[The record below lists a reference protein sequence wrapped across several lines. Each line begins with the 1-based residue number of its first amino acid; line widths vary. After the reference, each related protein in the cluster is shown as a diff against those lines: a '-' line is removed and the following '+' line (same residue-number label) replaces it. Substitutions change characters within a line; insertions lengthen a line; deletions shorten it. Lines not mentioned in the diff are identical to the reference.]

1 MKDRIRQVTD
11 LALIPGLPGH
21 QDRVH
26 RHIAEL
32 LSAEG
37 IASRSDRLGNLIARL
52 DGDPAVP
59 SVMVFTHM
67 DQLGFF
73 ARKIEDAGLIRVER
87 LGGAPER
94 ALAGQSVLLCVGEG
108 RECPA
113 SSPTRATT
121 CLAPCSGATDQ
132 GFL

>member
-32 LSAEG
+32 LSAEE

-94 ALAGQSVLLCVGEG
+94 ALAGQSVLLCARFFLVAPPV
-108 RECPA
+108 RL
-113 SSPTRATT
+113 SNSVD